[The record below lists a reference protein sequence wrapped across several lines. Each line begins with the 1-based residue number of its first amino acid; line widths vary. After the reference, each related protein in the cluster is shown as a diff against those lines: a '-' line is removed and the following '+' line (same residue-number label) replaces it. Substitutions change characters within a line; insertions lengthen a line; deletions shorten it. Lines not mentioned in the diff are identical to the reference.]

1 MISERQSIAERFRS
15 EGQGRSQEILGDME
29 RELRRIRSEGERK
42 AAEIRGKADAEATR
56 IYGRAYGKDPEFY
69 SFFKTLESY
78 DAMGENTTLMID
90 AKSDFFRYLESTRR
104 R

>member
-1 MISERQSIAERFRS
+1 MPKRP
-15 EGQGRSQEILGDME
+15 
-29 RELRRIRSEGERK
+29 
-42 AAEIRGKADAEATR
+42 R

>member
-1 MISERQSIAERFRS
+1 
-15 EGQGRSQEILGDME
+15 ME

-56 IYGRAYGKDPEFY
+56 IYGQAYSKDPEFY

-90 AKSDFFRYLESTRR
+90 AKSDFFRYLESTKRR
-104 R
+104 